1 MDKNKLIIRK
11 RSSFFSRAIR
21 AIFLIILWTITIYI
35 IAINVYFLLNV
46 YSDGLV
52 TNYLLFNL
60 SLSIYKTLG
69 TIIIV
74 IAIIISIYGA
84 IKINKVKRG
93 VKNHDEN
100 NT

>member
-1 MDKNKLIIRK
+1 MDKNKLVIRK
-11 RSSFFSRAIR
+11 KSSLFNRTKRAV
-21 AIFLIILWTITIYI
+21 FLLFLWAITIYI
-35 IAINVYFLLNV
+35 IAINICFLLNI

-69 TIIIV
+69 TVIIV
-74 IAIIISIYGA
+74 IAIIVSLYGT
-84 IKINKVKRG
+84 IKINKLKRE